1 METLGSLR
9 RTNYCGE
16 VSLAMAGQEMT
27 VCGSIARAR
36 DKGGIIFADLRD
48 TTGILQLVFD
58 EDTPK
63 DVFAKAESL
72 KSEYVIICRGKLRE
86 RAAKTDKI
94 STGDVELYVTELR
107 ILSEAQTTPFE
118 LRDEINVNDDLRL
131 RYRYLDLRRPS
142 MHEPIV
148 LRSKIMQI
156 IRNYFCENHFTE
168 IETPTL
174 IKSTPE
180 GARDYLVP
188 SRVQPGHFYALPQ
201 SPQLYKQILMLSGFD
216 RYFQLAH
223 CYRDEDLRADR
234 QPEFTQVDEEMSFVS
249 EDDIMTLNEGLIKR
263 LWKEMLN
270 VDVETPFYRMPWDE
284 AMGRFGSD
292 KPDTRFG
299 LEIQDVTEVFK
310 GTEFK
315 PFAAVLEAGGTIR
328 AINAKGLADKL
339 SRKNIDKLG
348 EVAKTYGAKGL
359 AYSRLTA
366 DGTSSSFEKF
376 LTDAEKAA
384 LYAALNAE
392 TGDVL
397 LLVSDT
403 DWVKACT
410 ALGQVRLDIARKH
423 GLIDPDKFNFLWV
436 VDFPLFEYSEQEG
449 RWMAMH
455 HPFTLPKAED
465 LDKVESDPGACH
477 AVAYDIVLNGVEMGG
492 GSMRINDPALQDRM
506 FHALGFTEE
515 KAKEAY
521 QEVLSLGDDFI
532 VNLQSVAVVA
542 RRDNDKSDVVT
553 PGQPIGNSTV
563 WGLFW
568 GMLFGLIFLIP
579 FWGAAIGAGLGALTG
594 FFVKR
599 GVDEDFQD
607 RVRNLLTQKDEAA
620 VFMVVSSMT
629 EDKFAEAMRPF
640 GGDIL
645 QTSLSIKDEEELK
658 CELGKC

>member
-1 METLGSLR
+1 MKIVNTLCQTNQPEIRQNPHVFARRPLAKCTAARYNNILVKDKTVKGTGNMETLGSLR

-16 VSLAMAGQEMT
+16 VTLAMAGQEMT

-299 LEIQDVTEVFK
+299 LEIQDVTEVFR

-515 KAKEAY
+515 KARESFGFLMDAY
-521 QEVLSLGDDFI
+521 KFGAPPHGGMAYGLDRMVMLMLKKDSI
-532 VNLQSVAVVA
+532 
-542 RRDNDKSDVVT
+542 RDVIAFPKVQNAGEPMSGAPDVVDE
-553 PGQPIGNSTV
+553 QQLKDLSI
-563 WGLFW
+563 
-568 GMLFGLIFLIP
+568 
-579 FWGAAIGAGLGALTG
+579 ALT
-594 FFVKR
+594 
-599 GVDEDFQD
+599 
-607 RVRNLLTQKDEAA
+607 LKD
-620 VFMVVSSMT
+620 
-629 EDKFAEAMRPF
+629 
-640 GGDIL
+640 
-645 QTSLSIKDEEELK
+645 
-658 CELGKC
+658 

>member
-1 METLGSLR
+1 MESMGNLR

-16 VSLAMAGQEMT
+16 VSLALAGQEMT
-27 VCGSIARAR
+27 VCGSIARSR

-63 DVFAKAESL
+63 EVFAKAESL
-72 KSEYVIICRGKLRE
+72 RSEYVVIAKGKLRE

-94 STGDVELYVTELR
+94 ATGDVELYVSELR
-107 ILSEAQTTPFE
+107 ILSEAETTPFE
-118 LRDEINVNDDLRL
+118 VRDGINVNDELRL

-148 LRSKIMQI
+148 LRSRIMQV
-156 IRNYFCENHFTE
+156 IRNYFCDNHFTE

-201 SPQLYKQILMLSGFD
+201 SPQVYKQILMLSGFD
-216 RYFQLAH
+216 RYFQIAR

-234 QPEFTQVDEEMSFVS
+234 QPEFTQVDEELSFVD
-249 EDDIMTLNEGLIKR
+249 ENDIMTINEGLIKT
-263 LWKEMLN
+263 LWKELLG
-270 VDVETPFYRMPWDE
+270 VEVATPFVRLPWNE

-299 LEIQDVTEVFK
+299 LEITDVTGVFSA
-310 GTEFK
+310 TTFK
-315 PFAAVLEAGGTIR
+315 PFMGVSVR
-328 AINAKGLADKL
+328 AINAKGMADKL
-339 SRKNIDKLG
+339 TRKNIDKLG
-348 EVAKTYGAKGL
+348 DVAKTYGAKGL

-366 DGTSSSFEKF
+366 DGTTSSFEKF
-376 LTDAEKAA
+376 LTEEEKAA

-397 LLVSDT
+397 LLVSDA
-403 DWVKACT
+403 DWVRACT
-410 ALGQVRLDIARKH
+410 ALGQVRLEIGRKY

-436 VDFPLFEYSEQEG
+436 VDFPLFEYSETEG

-465 LDKVESDPGACH
+465 MDKIESDPGACH

-506 FHALGFTEE
+506 FKALGFTEE
-515 KAKEAY
+515 RARENFGFLMDAY
-521 QEVLSLGDDFI
+521 RYGAPPHGGMAYGLDRMVMLMLKKDSIRDVIAFPKVQNASELMSGAPEI
-532 VNLQSVAVVA
+532 VDPQQL
-542 RRDNDKSDVVT
+542 
-553 PGQPIGNSTV
+553 
-563 WGLFW
+563 
-568 GMLFGLIFLIP
+568 
-579 FWGAAIGAGLGALTG
+579 
-594 FFVKR
+594 
-599 GVDEDFQD
+599 
-607 RVRNLLTQKDEAA
+607 KDLKIA
-620 VFMVVSSMT
+620 M
-629 EDKFAEAMRPF
+629 AE
-640 GGDIL
+640 
-645 QTSLSIKDEEELK
+645 Q
-658 CELGKC
+658 

>member
-1 METLGSLR
+1 METMGNLR
-9 RTNYCGE
+9 RTHYCGE
-16 VSLAMAGQEMT
+16 VSLADAGREMT

-58 EDTPK
+58 EDTPQ

-72 KSEYVIICRGKLRE
+72 KSEYVVIARGLLRE

-94 STGDVELYVTELR
+94 ATGDVELYVQELR
-107 ILSEAQTTPFE
+107 VLSEAQTPPFE
-118 LRDEINVNDDLRL
+118 IRDGINVNDDLRL

-142 MHEPIV
+142 VHEPIV

-156 IRNYFCENHFTE
+156 IRSYFCDNHFCE

-216 RYFQLAH
+216 RYFQIAR

-234 QPEFTQVDEEMSFVS
+234 QPEFTQIDEELSFVDEN
-249 EDDIMTLNEGLIKR
+249 DIMTINEGLLKK
-263 LWKEMLN
+263 LWKEMLGIDL
-270 VDVETPFYRMPWDE
+270 VTPFQRLPWDQ
-284 AMGRFGSD
+284 AMARFGSD

-299 LEIQDVTEVFK
+299 LEIRDVTEVFR

-315 PFAAVLEAGGTIR
+315 PFAAVLAEGGSIR
-328 AINAKGLADKL
+328 AINAAGLADKL
-339 SRKNIDKLG
+339 TRKNIDKLG

-359 AYSRLTA
+359 AFSRLTA
-366 DGTSSSFEKF
+366 EGTASSFEKF
-376 LTDAEKAA
+376 LTEAEKTA
-384 LYAALNAE
+384 LYQALDAR

-403 DWVKACT
+403 DWVRACT
-410 ALGQVRLDIARKH
+410 ALGQVRLEVGRKYD
-423 GLIDPDKFNFLWV
+423 LIDPDKFNFLWV

-455 HPFTLPKAED
+455 HPFTMPKPED
-465 LDKVESDPGACH
+465 LDKIESDPGACR
-477 AVAYDIVLNGVEMGG
+477 ALAYDIVLNGVELGG
-492 GSMRINDPALQDRM
+492 GSIRINDPALQDRM

-515 KAKEAY
+515 KARASFGFLMDAY
-521 QEVLSLGDDFI
+521 KFGAPPHGGMAYGLDRLVMLMLK
-532 VNLQSVAVVA
+532 
-542 RRDNDKSDVVT
+542 RDSIRDVIAFPKVQNAGEPMSGAPDVVD
-553 PGQPIGNSTV
+553 PKQLKELSI
-563 WGLFW
+563 
-568 GMLFGLIFLIP
+568 
-579 FWGAAIGAGLGALTG
+579 ALT
-594 FFVKR
+594 
-599 GVDEDFQD
+599 
-607 RVRNLLTQKDEAA
+607 EA
-620 VFMVVSSMT
+620 
-629 EDKFAEAMRPF
+629 D
-640 GGDIL
+640 
-645 QTSLSIKDEEELK
+645 Q
-658 CELGKC
+658 